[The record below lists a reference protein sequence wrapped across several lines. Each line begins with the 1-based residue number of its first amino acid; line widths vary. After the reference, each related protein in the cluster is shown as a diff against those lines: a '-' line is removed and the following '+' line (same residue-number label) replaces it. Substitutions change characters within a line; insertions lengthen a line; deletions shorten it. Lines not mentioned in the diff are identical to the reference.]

1 MLVAQWVAHVR
12 DVAYDVEDVIESYV
26 LKVGSRKGGG
36 IQNVLK
42 MFGCILVEAKAIDQT
57 RSEIGEIMKR
67 ISTLNSS
74 LQDYGIKLDSM
85 DGGGPSSLSEKI
97 REQRQTYA
105 HVEHDHVV
113 VGLEDNLKETI
124 RCLEIKVVACLT
136 KEVKYKYRVDS
147 ICGMDGLGKTT
158 LARKAYHY
166 PQVKSHFNCHVE
178 LTTEICEMLC
188 RNKCLVVLDDIWKV
202 EDWNRLSAAFQ
213 LNDTNNKILLTSRNV
228 DMALQVDPRQGHL
241 HELKLLNDGNNRE
254 LLQNIAISWR
264 EEKEMVSYCKGLPL
278 AVIVLRGLLAT
289 KRTLEEWKQVHRNVK
304 SYPHQHKDPAISMVL
319 ALSYD
324 DLPYHLKLCFLYL
337 GHFPED
343 FEIQTKE
350 LIRMWMAKGLI
361 LQTGSNKETL
371 ENVGEQY
378 LKELVQRCMVQV
390 GKKNFCVDKAL
401 LENFLHIIN
410 VNHESNEE
418 IEAPIGDVRRVAI
431 NSGSSDPMSFG
442 FIFSSTFQ
450 KYFHLRDIID
460 FPPEIKSLIH
470 LRFLSLRYTN
480 VRSISSLKNLKCLQ
494 TLDLRSTLGDVNVP
508 NDVFKNMEHLWHMY
522 LPLSEVS
529 GKLQLPNASKLQTLV
544 NIPIFICDV
553 KDPTA
558 GFDEYGKN
566 FHIWHKRVDITPI
579 KLPEHDK
586 IYPHLAQLRFGETY
600 LGEDPMLILENFH
613 NLKILHPSR
622 WAYIEKKMICFVR
635 GFPQLQ
641 SLSLSHLDNLEDHLK
656 IGDCHNLVMV
666 PDELQFVGN
675 LQKFE
680 NLMLVLIIHS

>member
-12 DVAYDVEDVIESYV
+12 DVAYDAEDVIESYV

-113 VGLEDNLKETI
+113 VGLEDNLKE
-124 RCLEIKVVACLT
+124 VVACLT
-136 KEVKYKYRVDS
+136 KEVKYKYRIVS

-166 PQVKSHFNCHVE
+166 PQVKSHFNCHVWEGVMIELISLFETERDKIRKMTDVE
-178 LTTEICEMLC
+178 LTKEICEMLC

-228 DMALQVDPRQGHL
+228 DMALQ
-241 HELKLLNDGNNRE
+241 
-254 LLQNIAISWR
+254 
-264 EEKEMVSYCKGLPL
+264 MVSYCKALPL

-390 GKKNFCVDKAL
+390 GKKRISNILRVLNFGMTTDRK
-401 LENFLHIIN
+401 
-410 VNHESNEE
+410 
-418 IEAPIGDVRRVAI
+418 DYT
-431 NSGSSDPMSFG
+431 M
-442 FIFSSTFQ
+442 
-450 KYFHLRDIID
+450 DIID

-544 NIPIFICDV
+544 NILIFICDLRLL
-553 KDPTA
+553 
-558 GFDEYGKN
+558 GIIE
-566 FHIWHKRVDITPI
+566 

-622 WAYIEKKMICFVR
+622 WAYIGKKMICFVR

-680 NLMLVLIIHS
+680 NRMLVLAERGQDFNKIRHVPSLKLKI